1 MPQPSAP
8 KSSSDASPIN
18 VLLIGGGGR
27 EHALAWKLKQSKRL
41 GKLFIT
47 DPTNPGLA
55 ALGTPVDVPVD
66 IKQIYRLQSFCTKNN
81 IGLVVIGPEEP
92 LAEGFADQLG
102 GKGTGGRVVFGPTQ
116 SAARLESDKAWCK
129 QLMRQAAIPTAEGR
143 IFTDAEQAR
152 SYVESRLAD
161 RQAAEKFIDA
171 AAAGVPARNLAPSAI
186 VRQLAGGRAEDA
198 TPALDR
204 FARGIGQVRDF
215 DERLAT
221 LLAALIDITAA
232 GRELSRPRAQSSG
245 AGSDELSRAL
255 VSVVL
260 EAARTLRDPIDRRA
274 FVGRVVQ
281 RDKNLGA
288 VYAQPHTDLPVI
300 KAAGLAKGKGVIL
313 PSTLAEAID
322 AIDRI
327 MVKMEFGDA
336 GKTVLIEERL
346 EGREVSVLALTD
358 GRSIYMLEPCLDHK
372 RLGDNDTGPNTGGMG
387 VVCPGGIV
395 GGAGGSGDADALMR
409 QIEAEILVPTL
420 DAMRREGITYQ
431 GVLYA
436 GIMLTPAGPKVL
448 EFNCRFGDPECQALL
463 ARLDADLI
471 EVLMACGGGR
481 GGGGGGGKSLEDV
494 QINWSPAA
502 SCVVVLAAGGYP
514 GKPKAN
520 QPISGLEAAGKV
532 PGVQVFHSGTR
543 LNEQGQTVT
552 SGGRVLSVTASGKT
566 MAEARARAYE
576 AASAIHFDGKQMRM
590 DIGAVSVPSA
600 MRV

>member
-1 MPQPSAP
+1 MANSSAS
-8 KSSSDASPIN
+8 KGSSPTAPVN

-47 DPTNPGLA
+47 DASNPGLA

-66 IKQIYRLQSFCTKNN
+66 IKQIYRLQSFCNKNE

-92 LAEGFADQLG
+92 LAEGFADQLAA
-102 GKGTGGRVVFGPTQ
+102 KGRVIFGPTQ

-171 AAAGVPARNLAPSAI
+171 AATGVAARSLEPSAI
-186 VRQLAGGRAEDA
+186 VRTLLSGRGEDVA
-198 TPALDR
+198 PALDR
-204 FARGIGQVRDF
+204 FARGLGQIRDF
-215 DERLAT
+215 DERLTT
-221 LLAALIDITAA
+221 LLGALIDIAAA
-232 GRELSRPRAQSSG
+232 GRELSRSRAQASG
-245 AGSDELSRAL
+245 PAHDELSRAV
-255 VSVVL
+255 VSIVL
-260 EAARTLRDPIDRRA
+260 EAARTLRDPTDRRA
-274 FVGRVVQ
+274 MVTRVVQ
-281 RDKNLGA
+281 RDKTVA
-288 VYAQPHTDLPVI
+288 AAYAEPHTDLPVI
-300 KAAGLAKGKGVIL
+300 KACGLAKGKGVIL

-322 AIDRI
+322 AIGRI

-358 GRSIYMLEPCLDHK
+358 GRSIYVLEPCQDHK

-395 GGAGGSGDADALMR
+395 GDSDALMH
-409 QIEAEILVPTL
+409 QIQAEILVPTL

-436 GIMLTPAGPKVL
+436 GLMLTPAGPKVL
-448 EFNCRFGDPECQALL
+448 EFNCRFGDPECQALM

-471 EVLMACGGGR
+471 DVLMACGG
-481 GGGGGGGKSLEDV
+481 KSLEDAE
-494 QINWSPAA
+494 INWAPAA

-520 QPISGLEAAGKV
+520 QPITGLEAAAKV

-543 LNEQGQTVT
+543 RDEEGRIVT
-552 SGGRVLSVTASGKT
+552 SGGRVLSVTAAGPN
-566 MAEARARAYE
+566 MGEARRRAYE
-576 AASAIHFDGKQMRM
+576 AAAAIQFEGKQMRT
-590 DIGAVSVPSA
+590 DIGAVAAPVA
-600 MRV
+600 VR